1 MSGFAS
7 AHHVLTFGAAGARGQ
22 TAAITALLERHG
34 AYIEEF
40 TVFDDVLSG
49 RFYLRTAFRLVEPG
63 ATALATMG
71 REYEALRAHYADAEG
86 AIHDQQRPMRV
97 LLMVSKADHCLRG
110 LLDQWRRGELKM
122 DIVGIASNHAD
133 LAPLAAE
140 LSAILGFMEQLA
152 EVDVSQVEPMTSVTP
167 MPLPWREDAVTD
179 GGYPERV
186 LANAPDAHDGF
197 FTVPKVVE

>member
-49 RFYLRTAFRLVEPG
+49 RFYLRTAFRLDDPAAAVLG
-63 ATALATMG
+63 TLYS
-71 REYEALRAHYADAEG
+71 EYEALRAHYADAEG

-110 LLDQWRRGELKM
+110 LLDQWRRGELRM
-122 DIVGIASNHAD
+122 DIVGIASNHPD
-133 LAPLAAE
+133 LAPLAA
-140 LSAILGFMEQLA
+140 A
-152 EVDVSQVEPMTSVTP
+152 EGLPYHHLPITP
-167 MPLPWREDAVTD
+167 DTKPQQ
-179 GGYPERV
+179 
-186 LANAPDAHDGF
+186 
-197 FTVPKVVE
+197 